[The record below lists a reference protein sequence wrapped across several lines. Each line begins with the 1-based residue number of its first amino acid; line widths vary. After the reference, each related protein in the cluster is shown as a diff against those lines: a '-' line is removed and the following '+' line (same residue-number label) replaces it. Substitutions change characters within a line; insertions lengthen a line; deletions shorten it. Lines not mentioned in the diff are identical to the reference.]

1 MACLLPNRDD
11 RRREIW
17 VGEVAYGHGD
27 NSRKSF
33 VLKVD
38 SRAAGRTEIA
48 SQRIAAFARP
58 LPRCRCAIEGD
69 LLAAEPRQVADDGA
83 GAALALEAM
92 ANPNA

>member
-48 SQRIAAFARP
+48 SQCIAAFARP
-58 LPRCRCAIEGD
+58 LPRRRCTIEGD
-69 LLAAEPRQVADDGA
+69 LLAAEPRQVADDRA

-92 ANPNA
+92 ANPDA

>member
-17 VGEVAYGHGD
+17 VGEVAYGYGD

-38 SRAAGRTEIA
+38 SRAAGRTEMA
-48 SQRIAAFARP
+48 SQRIAALARP
-58 LPRCRCAIEGD
+58 LPRCRSTIKGD
-69 LLAAEPRQVADDGA
+69 LLAAEPRQVTHDGA
-83 GAALALEAM
+83 GAALALEAI
-92 ANPNA
+92 AYPDA

>member
-11 RRREIW
+11 GRWEIW

-33 VLKVD
+33 RLKVD

-48 SQRIAAFARP
+48 SQRIATFALP
-58 LPRCRCAIEGD
+58 LPRCRCTIEGN
-69 LLAAEPRQVADDGA
+69 LLAAEPRLVADDGA
-83 GAALALEAM
+83 GAALALQAM
-92 ANPNA
+92 AYPDA

>member
-1 MACLLPNRDD
+1 MACLLPNRDV
-11 RRREIW
+11 RRRKIW

-27 NSRKSF
+27 NFRKSF
-33 VLKVD
+33 VFKVD

-58 LPRCRCAIEGD
+58 LPRCRGTIEGG
-69 LLAAEPRQVADDGA
+69 LLAVEPRQVADDRA

-92 ANPNA
+92 ANPDA